1 MIPAQE
7 RADLCICHSYACP
20 QQDGLV
26 QGVVSSRM
34 KVSAPIALVFAL
46 QAGIAS
52 AAVTADDSQIAFF
65 EKTIRPILIKRC
77 YECHSVESGKS
88 KGGLLI
94 DSRDGLLKGGDNG
107 PALVAGDPDKSR
119 IIESVRYHNQDMQM
133 PPKGA
138 LPSAEVKALEA
149 WVKMGAPD
157 PREAVA
163 EAKHAAPRVI
173 DIAEG
178 SKHWAFRPIA
188 KPKVPAMKA
197 ENPIDAFILEKLTA
211 QGLSLAAPADKRT
224 LIRRASFDLTGLP
237 PSPDEVDAFLADKS
251 PDAFAKVVDRLLRSP
266 HYGEKWGRHWLD
278 VARYS
283 DSNGLDEN
291 IALGTAWRYRD
302 YVVKSIN
309 ADKPFDQFLTE
320 QLAGDLLDSRDI
332 PTRHER
338 VTATAFLNLGAKVLA
353 EPDKEKLAMDVID
366 EQIDVMGRAFMGLT
380 LGCVRCHD
388 HKFDPIP
395 QTDYYAL
402 AAIFKSTQSFSVDRI
417 GALSTAYE
425 APMGSLDDFAV
436 VKSSERILQGQRA
449 AVSKAQTE
457 ANAALRKEARE
468 HAVDYLMAACELP
481 ATPTLSSVKP
491 AAEKHGLRPHLL
503 LNCRVYLAANE
514 HLPVF
519 KPWHDAMK
527 SAGTATLLRAYFAAI
542 FSAAEKLAV
551 NAKVKEAEGSLLHQ
565 ARAEL
570 DKAAGFLALPP
581 EPIVLYPKEVAA
593 KVRALMDTMMSTES
607 HLPDLPTTL
616 AVSEAPKV
624 FQELPVHIRG
634 NHLALGKPVQRG
646 FIQVAQAALKTQPQ
660 FPANQSGR
668 LELARWLASAEHPLT
683 SRVMANRI
691 WSWHFNQG
699 IVPTT
704 DNFGLLGQQPT
715 HPELLDWLAR
725 WFTSNGWSLKDMHRL
740 IMSSRTYQQQSEEPR
755 AKSLESQSRE
765 APGSSPLALH
775 PSLVDPEN
783 QLLWHFPV
791 RRLEAEEVRDALL
804 HVAGS
809 LDTTFGGKTIPRRN
823 REFVF
828 NHTSKDFTTYGSTRR
843 ALYLP
848 IIRNNLYDLFQQFDY
863 PDPSTST
870 GLRNSTV
877 VSPQALLLMN
887 SDLASDAAR
896 NFAERLAK
904 LSAEKAPRLRAA
916 YRLAFAREATADDLR
931 RAQNFLI
938 TTNAALNSS
947 QQDTDQRE
955 LQAWTQLCQALMMS
969 NEFIYLR

>member
-1 MIPAQE
+1 
-7 RADLCICHSYACP
+7 
-20 QQDGLV
+20 
-26 QGVVSSRM
+26 M
-34 KVSAPIALVFAL
+34 KVFAPIALVVAL
-46 QAGIAS
+46 HAGIAS
-52 AAVTADDSQIAFF
+52 AAAPADDSQIAFF
-65 EKTIRPILIKRC
+65 EKTIRPILINRC

-94 DSRDGLLKGGDNG
+94 DSREGLLKGGDNG

-163 EAKHAAPRVI
+163 DAKHAAPRVI

-188 KPKVPAMKA
+188 NPKVPAVKA
-197 ENPIDAFILEKLTA
+197 ENPIDAFIIEKLTEK
-211 QGLSLAAPADKRT
+211 GMSLAAPADKRT
-224 LIRRASFDLTGLP
+224 LIRRATFDLTGLP
-237 PSPDEVDAFLADKS
+237 PTPDEVGAFQADNA
-251 PDAFAKVVDRLLRSP
+251 PNAFAKVVDRLLRSP

-320 QLAGDLLDSRDI
+320 QLAGDLLESKDI

-353 EPDKEKLAMDVID
+353 EPDKDKLAMDVID

-425 APMGSLDDFAV
+425 APMGSLDDFAA
-436 VKSSERILQGQRA
+436 VKSSERILKEQKS

-491 AAEKHGLRPHLL
+491 VAERHDLRPHLL

-514 HLPVF
+514 NLPVF

-527 SAGTATLLRAYFAAI
+527 SAGTATHLRDYFVAI

-551 NAKVKEAEGSLLHQ
+551 KTKVKDDDGSLLHQ

-570 DKAAGFLALPP
+570 DKTAGFLALPP
-581 EPIVLYPKEVAA
+581 EPIVLYPKEVAE
-593 KVRALMDTMMSTES
+593 KVRALMDTMMTTES
-607 HLPDLPTTL
+607 NLPDLPTTL

-624 FQELPVHIRG
+624 FKELPVHIRG

-646 FIQVAQAALKTQPQ
+646 VVQVVQASLKTQPQ

-699 IVPTT
+699 IVSTT
-704 DNFGLLGQQPT
+704 DNFGLLGQKPT

-740 IMSSRTYQQQSEEPR
+740 IMSSKTYQQSSTAP
-755 AKSLESQSRE
+755 SQT
-765 APGSSPLALH
+765 AL
-775 PSLVDPEN
+775 SDPEN
-783 QLLWHFPV
+783 QLLNHFPV

-843 ALYLP
+843 AIYLP

-887 SDLASDAAR
+887 SDLASDAAQS
-896 NFAERLAK
+896 FAQRLAK
-904 LSAEKAPRLRAA
+904 LSSENVQRLRAA
-916 YRLAFAREATADDLR
+916 YRLAFAREATDDDLH

-938 TTNAALNSS
+938 TTNATLNSS
-947 QQDTDQRE
+947 QQDADKRE
-955 LQAWTQLCQALMMS
+955 QQAWAQLCQALMMS

>member
-7 RADLCICHSYACP
+7 RADFCIRHSRACP

-26 QGVVSSRM
+26 QDVVSSRM

-46 QAGIAS
+46 HAGIAS

-77 YECHSVESGKS
+77 YECHSAESGKS

-94 DSRDGLLKGGDNG
+94 DSREGLLKGGDNG

-163 EAKHAAPRVI
+163 DAKHATPRVI

-188 KPKVPAMKA
+188 KPKLPAVKA
-197 ENPIDAFILEKLTA
+197 ENPIDAFILEKLSEK
-211 QGLSLAAPADKRT
+211 GLSLAAPADKRT
-224 LIRRASFDLTGLP
+224 LIRRATFDLTGLP
-237 PSPDEVDAFLADKS
+237 PSPDEVEAFLADKS

-425 APMGSLDDFAV
+425 APMGSLDDFAA
-436 VKSSERILQGQRA
+436 VKSSERILKEQRA

-491 AAEKHGLRPHLL
+491 VAEKHGLRPHLL

-514 HLPVF
+514 NLPVF

-527 SAGTATLLRAYFAAI
+527 SAGTATTLRAYFAAI
-542 FSAAEKLAV
+542 FSASEKLAV
-551 NAKVKEAEGSLLHQ
+551 KAKAKDDEGSLLHQ

-581 EPIVLYPKEVAA
+581 EPIVLYPKQVAE

-624 FQELPVHIRG
+624 FKELPVHIRG

-668 LELARWLASAEHPLT
+668 LELARWLASPEHPLT

-725 WFTSNGWSLKDMHRL
+725 WFTHNGWSLKDMHRL
-740 IMSSRTYQQQSEEPR
+740 IMSSRTYQQ
-755 AKSLESQSRE
+755 
-765 APGSSPLALH
+765 SSAVPPQAAL
-775 PSLVDPEN
+775 SDPEN
-783 QLLWHFPV
+783 HLLNHFPV

-896 NFAERLAK
+896 SFAQRLAK
-904 LSAEKAPRLRAA
+904 LSSENVQRLRAA
-916 YRLAFAREATADDLR
+916 YRLAFAREATDDDLH

-938 TTNAALNSS
+938 TTNAALNTS
-947 QQDTDQRE
+947 QQDDDKRD
-955 LQAWTQLCQALMMS
+955 LQAWTQLCQALLMS

>member
-1 MIPAQE
+1 
-7 RADLCICHSYACP
+7 
-20 QQDGLV
+20 
-26 QGVVSSRM
+26 M
-34 KVSAPIALVFAL
+34 KVSAPIALVVAL
-46 QAGIAS
+46 HACIAS
-52 AAVTADDSQIAFF
+52 AAAPADDSQIAFF
-65 EKTIRPILIKRC
+65 EKTIRPILINRC

-94 DSRDGLLKGGDNG
+94 DSREGLLKGGDNG

-163 EAKHAAPRVI
+163 DAKHAAPRVI

-188 KPKVPAMKA
+188 NPKVPAVKA
-197 ENPIDAFILEKLTA
+197 ENPIDAFIIEKLTEK
-211 QGLSLAAPADKRT
+211 GMSLAAPADKRT
-224 LIRRASFDLTGLP
+224 LIRRATFDLTGLP
-237 PSPDEVDAFLADKS
+237 PTPDEVDAFLADNA

-320 QLAGDLLDSRDI
+320 QLAGDLLESKDI

-353 EPDKEKLAMDVID
+353 EPDKDKLAMDVID

-425 APMGSLDDFAV
+425 APMGSLDDFAA
-436 VKSSERILQGQRA
+436 VKSSERILKEQRA
-449 AVSKAQTE
+449 AVSKAQSE

-491 AAEKHGLRPHLL
+491 VAEKHGLRPHLL

-514 HLPVF
+514 NLPVF

-527 SAGTATLLRAYFAAI
+527 SAGTATHLHDYFAAI

-551 NAKVKEAEGSLLHQ
+551 KTKVKNDEGSLLHQ

-581 EPIVLYPKEVAA
+581 EPIVLYPKEVAE
-593 KVRALMDTMMSTES
+593 KVRALMDTMMTTES
-607 HLPDLPTTL
+607 NLPDLPTTL

-624 FQELPVHIRG
+624 FKELPVHIRG
-634 NHLALGKPVQRG
+634 NHLALGKPVRRG
-646 FIQVAQAALKTQPQ
+646 VVQVVQASLKTQPQ

-668 LELARWLASAEHPLT
+668 LELARWLASPEHPLT

-699 IVPTT
+699 IVSTT
-704 DNFGLLGQQPT
+704 DNFGLLGQKPT

-740 IMSSRTYQQQSEEPR
+740 IMSSKTYQQ
-755 AKSLESQSRE
+755 
-765 APGSSPLALH
+765 SSTVPPQAALR
-775 PSLVDPEN
+775 DPEN
-783 QLLWHFPV
+783 HLLNHFPV

-896 NFAERLAK
+896 AFAQRLAK
-904 LSAEKAPRLRAA
+904 LSSDNVQRLRTA
-916 YRLAFAREATADDLR
+916 YRLAFAREATEDDLH
-931 RAQNFLI
+931 RAQNFLV

-947 QQDTDQRE
+947 QQDAEKRE
-955 LQAWTQLCQALMMS
+955 QQTWSQLCQALMMS

>member
-1 MIPAQE
+1 
-7 RADLCICHSYACP
+7 
-20 QQDGLV
+20 
-26 QGVVSSRM
+26 M
-34 KVSAPIALVFAL
+34 KVSAPIALVVAL
-46 QAGIAS
+46 HAGIA
-52 AAVTADDSQIAFF
+52 AAAAPADDSQIAFF

-88 KGGLLI
+88 KGGLQL
-94 DSRDGLLKGGDNG
+94 DSREAILKGGDNG

-157 PREAVA
+157 PREVVA
-163 EAKHAAPRVI
+163 DAKHAAPRVI
-173 DIAEG
+173 DITEG

-188 KPKVPAMKA
+188 KPKVPSVKA
-197 ENPIDAFILEKLTA
+197 ENPIDAFILEKLTEK
-211 QGLSLAAPADKRT
+211 GLALAAPADKRT
-224 LIRRASFDLTGLP
+224 LIRRATFDLTGLP
-237 PSPDEVDAFLADKS
+237 PTPNEVDAFLADNA

-302 YVVKSIN
+302 YVVKSMN

-320 QLAGDLLDSRDI
+320 QLAGDLLESKDI

-353 EPDKEKLAMDVID
+353 EPDKDKLAMDVID

-425 APMGSLDDFAV
+425 APMGSLDDFAA
-436 VKSSERILQGQRA
+436 VKSSERILKEQKS

-457 ANAALRKEARE
+457 ANAALKKEARE

-491 AAEKHGLRPHLL
+491 VAEKHGLRPHLL

-514 HLPVF
+514 NLPVF

-527 SAGTATLLRAYFAAI
+527 ATGTATPLRDYFAAI

-551 NAKVKEAEGSLLHQ
+551 KAKVKDDEGSLLHQ

-581 EPIVLYPKEVAA
+581 EPIVLYPKEVAE
-593 KVRALMDTMMSTES
+593 KVRALMDTMMTTES
-607 HLPDLPTTL
+607 NLPDLPTTL

-624 FQELPVHIRG
+624 FKELPVHIRG

-646 FIQVAQAALKTQPQ
+646 FVQVVQASLKAQPQ
-660 FPANQSGR
+660 FPSNQSGR

-704 DNFGLLGQQPT
+704 DNFGLLGQKAT

-740 IMSSRTYQQQSEEPR
+740 IMSSQVYQQASSQFSLRGSAAVLSAQSKHSALSTEHLPR
-755 AKSLESQSRE
+755 HAQDI
-765 APGSSPLALH
+765 
-775 PSLVDPEN
+775 DPEN
-783 QLLWHFPV
+783 HLLWHFPV

-896 NFAERLAK
+896 SFAQRLAK
-904 LSAEKAPRLRAA
+904 LSSENVQRLRAA
-916 YRLAFAREATADDLR
+916 YRLAFAREATDDDLH

-938 TTNAALNSS
+938 TTNATLNSS
-947 QQDTDQRE
+947 QQDTEKRE
-955 LQAWTQLCQALMMS
+955 QQAWAQLCQALMMS

>member
-1 MIPAQE
+1 M
-7 RADLCICHSYACP
+7 LC
-20 QQDGLV
+20 LTT
-26 QGVVSSRM
+26 
-34 KVSAPIALVFAL
+34 
-46 QAGIAS
+46 GIAG
-52 AAVTADDSQIAFF
+52 AAAPTDADKIAFF
-65 EKTIRPILIKRC
+65 EKTIRPLLINRC
-77 YECHSVESGKS
+77 YECHSVESGKN
-88 KGGLLI
+88 KGGLRI
-94 DSRDGLLKGGDNG
+94 DSRDAILKGGDNG
-107 PALVAGDPDKSR
+107 PALIAGNPEKSR
-119 IIESVRYHNQDMQM
+119 IIESVRYHNQDLQM

-138 LPSAEVKALEA
+138 MPAAEVKALEE

-163 EAKHAAPRVI
+163 DAKQHAPRVI
-173 DIAEG
+173 DIAAG

-188 KPKVPAMKA
+188 NPKVPAVKA
-197 ENPIDAFILEKLTA
+197 ENPIDAFIIEKLTEK
-211 QGLSLAAPADKRT
+211 GLSLAAPADKRT
-224 LIRRASFDLTGLP
+224 LIRRATFDLTGLP
-237 PSPDEVDAFLADKS
+237 PTPDEVEAFLADKS

-320 QLAGDLLDSRDI
+320 QLAGDLLESKDI

-353 EPDKEKLAMDVID
+353 EPDKDKLAMDVID

-425 APMGSLDDFAV
+425 APMGSLDDFAA
-436 VKSSERILQGQRA
+436 VKSSERILKEQKS

-491 AAEKHGLRPHLL
+491 VAEKHGLRPHLL

-514 HLPVF
+514 NLPVF

-527 SAGTATLLRAYFAAI
+527 ATGTATPLRDYFAVI
-542 FSAAEKLAV
+542 FSAAEKLTV
-551 NAKVKEAEGSLLHQ
+551 KGKVKDDEGSLLHQ

-581 EPIVLYPKEVAA
+581 EPIVLYPKEVAE
-593 KVRALMDTMMSTES
+593 KVRALMDTMMTTES
-607 HLPDLPTTL
+607 NLPDLPTTL

-624 FQELPVHIRG
+624 FKELPVHIRG
-634 NHLALGKPVQRG
+634 NHLSLGKPVQRG
-646 FIQVAQAALKTQPQ
+646 VVQVVQTSLKTQPQ
-660 FPANQSGR
+660 FPAHQSGR

-699 IVPTT
+699 IVSTT
-704 DNFGLLGQQPT
+704 DNFGLLGQKPT

-725 WFTSNGWSLKDMHRL
+725 WFTSNDWSLKDMHRL
-740 IMSSRTYQQQSEEPR
+740 IMSSKTYQQSSTAP
-755 AKSLESQSRE
+755 SQ
-765 APGSSPLALH
+765 AAL
-775 PSLVDPEN
+775 SDPEN
-783 QLLWHFPV
+783 QLLNHFPV

-809 LDTTFGGKTIPRRN
+809 IDTTFGGKTIPRRN

-828 NHTSKDFTTYGSTRR
+828 NHTSKDLTTYGSTRR

-887 SDLASDAAR
+887 SDLASDAAQS
-896 NFAERLAK
+896 FAQRLAK
-904 LSAEKAPRLRAA
+904 LSSENVQRLRAA
-916 YRLAFAREATADDLR
+916 YRLAFAREATEDDLH

-947 QQDTDQRE
+947 QQDANKRE
-955 LQAWTQLCQALMMS
+955 QQAWAQLCQALMMS

>member
-1 MIPAQE
+1 MTQPS
-7 RADLCICHSYACP
+7 RAGP
-20 QQDGLV
+20 DGKKGRFMPYFL
-26 QGVVSSRM
+26 QLM
-34 KVSAPIALVFAL
+34 KASGFIALTIAL
-46 QAGIAS
+46 HTSS
-52 AAVTADDSQIAFF
+52 AMGAPADDSKIAFF
-65 EKTIRPILIKRC
+65 EKTIRPILINRC

-88 KGGLLI
+88 KGGLLM
-94 DSRDGLLKGGDNG
+94 DSRDAILKGGDNG
-107 PALVAGDPDKSR
+107 PALVAGDPEKSR
-119 IIESVRYHNQDMQM
+119 IIESVRYHNQDLQM

-138 LPSAEVKALEA
+138 MSAAEVRALEE

-163 EAKHAAPRVI
+163 DAKQHAPRVI

-178 SKHWAFRPIA
+178 SKHWAFSPIA
-188 KPKVPAMKA
+188 KPTVPSVKA
-197 ENPIDAFILEKLTA
+197 ENPIDAFIIKKLAEKGLT
-211 QGLSLAAPADKRT
+211 LAAPADKRT
-224 LIRRASFDLTGLP
+224 LIRRATFDLTGLP
-237 PSPDEVDAFLADKS
+237 PTPADVNAFLADNS

-302 YVVKSIN
+302 YVVRSFN
-309 ADKPFDQFLTE
+309 ADKPFDEFLTE
-320 QLAGDLLDSRDI
+320 QLAGDLLESKDI

-338 VTATAFLNLGAKVLA
+338 ITATAFLNLGAKVLA
-353 EPDKEKLAMDVID
+353 EPDKDKLAMDVID
-366 EQIDVMGRAFMGLT
+366 EQIDVMGRAFMGMT

-425 APMGSLDDFAV
+425 APMGSLDDFAA
-436 VKSSERILQGQRA
+436 VKSTERILKDQKA
-449 AVSKAQTE
+449 AVAKAEAE
-457 ANAALRKEARE
+457 ANAELRKEIRE

-481 ATPTLSSVKP
+481 SAPTLSQTKP
-491 AAEKHGLRPHLL
+491 VAEKHGLRAHIL

-514 HLPVF
+514 SNALF
-519 KPWHDAMK
+519 KPWQDAVK
-527 SAGTATLLRAYFAAI
+527 TSGNALGLRPYYTAI
-542 FSAAEKLAV
+542 FNAA
-551 NAKVKEAEGSLLHQ
+551 AKIKAGPKDKVDDSLLHQ

-570 DKAAGFLALPP
+570 DKTAGFLALPP
-581 EPIVLYPKEVAA
+581 EPIVLYPKEVAE
-593 KVRALMDTMMSTES
+593 KVRALMDTMMTTES
-607 HLPDLPTTL
+607 NLPDLPTTL

-634 NHLALGKPVQRG
+634 NHLALGKPVPRG
-646 FIQVAQAALKTQPQ
+646 VLQVVQASLKTQPK
-660 FPANQSGR
+660 FPERQSGR

-683 SRVMANRI
+683 SRVIANRI

-704 DNFGLLGQQPT
+704 DNFGLLGQKPT
-715 HPELLDWLAR
+715 HPDLLDWLAR
-725 WFTSNGWSLKDMHRL
+725 WFTANGWSFKDMHRL
-740 IMSSRTYQQQSEEPR
+740 IMSSRTYQQSSAVRSE
-755 AKSLESQSRE
+755 A
-765 APGSSPLALH
+765 AL
-775 PSLVDPEN
+775 SDPEN
-783 QLLWHFPV
+783 LLLHHFPV
-791 RRLEAEEVRDALL
+791 RRLEAEEIRDALL

-828 NHTSKDFTTYGSTRR
+828 NHTSKDFTTYGSKRR

-863 PDPSTST
+863 PDPATST
-870 GLRNSTV
+870 GLRNSSV

-887 SDLASDAAR
+887 SDLATDAASS
-896 NFAERLAK
+896 FARRLAGLSTDTLERLRTAH
-904 LSAEKAPRLRAA
+904 
-916 YRLAFAREATADDLR
+916 RLAFAREASEDDLR
-931 RAQNFLI
+931 RSQNYLI

-947 QQDTDQRE
+947 QQDSAKRD
-955 LQAWTQLCQALMMS
+955 LQSWTLLCQALMMS

>member
-1 MIPAQE
+1 
-7 RADLCICHSYACP
+7 
-20 QQDGLV
+20 
-26 QGVVSSRM
+26 M

-46 QAGIAS
+46 HAGIAS

-77 YECHSVESGKS
+77 YECHSAESGKS

-163 EAKHAAPRVI
+163 DAKHATPRVI

-188 KPKVPAMKA
+188 KPKLPAVKA
-197 ENPIDAFILEKLTA
+197 ENPIDAFILEKLSEK
-211 QGLSLAAPADKRT
+211 GLSLAAPADKRT
-224 LIRRASFDLTGLP
+224 LIRRATFDLTGLP
-237 PSPDEVDAFLADKS
+237 PSPDEVEAFLADKS

-425 APMGSLDDFAV
+425 APMGSLDDFAA
-436 VKSSERILQGQRA
+436 VKSSERILKEQRA

-491 AAEKHGLRPHLL
+491 VAEKHGLRPHLL

-514 HLPVF
+514 NLPVF

-527 SAGTATLLRAYFAAI
+527 SAGTATTLRAYFAAI
-542 FSAAEKLAV
+542 FSASEKLAV
-551 NAKVKEAEGSLLHQ
+551 KAKAKDDEGSLLHQ

-581 EPIVLYPKEVAA
+581 EPIVLYPKQVAE

-624 FQELPVHIRG
+624 FKELPVHIRG

-668 LELARWLASAEHPLT
+668 LELARWLASPEHPIT

-725 WFTSNGWSLKDMHRL
+725 WFTHNGWSLKDMHRL
-740 IMSSRTYQQQSEEPR
+740 IMSSRTYQQ
-755 AKSLESQSRE
+755 
-765 APGSSPLALH
+765 SSAVPPQAAL
-775 PSLVDPEN
+775 SDPEN
-783 QLLWHFPV
+783 HLLNHFPV

-896 NFAERLAK
+896 SFAQRLAK
-904 LSAEKAPRLRAA
+904 LSSENVQRLRAA
-916 YRLAFAREATADDLR
+916 YRLAFAREATDDDLH

-947 QQDTDQRE
+947 QQNADKRE
-955 LQAWTQLCQALMMS
+955 QQAWTQLCQALLMS